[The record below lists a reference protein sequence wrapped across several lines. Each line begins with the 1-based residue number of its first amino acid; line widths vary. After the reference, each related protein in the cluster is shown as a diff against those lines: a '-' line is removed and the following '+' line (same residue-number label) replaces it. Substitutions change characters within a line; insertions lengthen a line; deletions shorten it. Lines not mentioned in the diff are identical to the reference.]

1 MLFHPIVNSRFCA
14 LLAAAA
20 AFAAALAPL
29 AGAEAAAR
37 PKSEQT
43 ALEKQKVEGERAN
56 LEKRLSDMQKKLSE
70 QEAQNEEANAALKK
84 ADQAIS
90 NANKRLRSL
99 KAERSGVEKRLS
111 QLADEGRSVT
121 QSLSGAEALVD
132 QIARA
137 QYVNSRQRS
146 WQFIVDGANP
156 NEQSRMAAQLRYL
169 ALAQSR
175 AVASLEGEQAR
186 IQSVSEETKARQ
198 AELKR
203 IAAEE
208 EQSRR
213 TLLNEKRDRQNA
225 VSKLKKEIATQQA
238 AIDKLKKDQ
247 ARLGNLVAMIDKRL
261 AAERKAEE
269 AEAKRQQAAAK
280 RRAAK
285 QSAKPIPL
293 MKGGNFA
300 KLKGKLSR
308 PVSGRIAASFGSKR
322 TGSAKWQGLLF
333 RAPEGAEVSACA
345 AGTVVFSDWLRGY
358 GNLIIIDHGSTYMSV
373 YANNETVLKNV
384 GDRVKQGETIS
395 TVGAS
400 GGDDEP
406 GLYFEIRYKGKPIN
420 PAPWLRK

>member
-1 MLFHPIVNSRFCA
+1 MNHRLCA
-14 LLAAAA
+14 LCFAACA
-20 AFAAALAPL
+20 AFAATCAPL
-29 AGAEAAAR
+29 ESALAAAR

-43 ALEKQKVEGERAN
+43 ALEKQKVEGRRA
-56 LEKRLSDMQKKLSE
+56 EIDKRLSDLQKKLSE
-70 QEAQNEEANAALKK
+70 QEARNEEANAALKK

-90 NANKRLRSL
+90 SANKRLRSL

-111 QLADEGRSVT
+111 QLADEGRSV
-121 QSLSGAEALVD
+121 QKSLTGAEALVD
-132 QIARA
+132 QIVRA
-137 QYVNSRQRS
+137 QYVNARQRS
-146 WQFIVDGANP
+146 WQFFLDGTNP
-156 NEQSRMAAQLRYL
+156 NDQSRMAAQLRYL

-175 AVASLEGEQAR
+175 AVANLESEQAR
-186 IQSVSEETKARQ
+186 IQNVSSETKARQ

-203 IAAEE
+203 IADEE
-208 EQSRR
+208 EQSRQ
-213 TLLNEKRDRQNA
+213 TLLSEKQERQSA
-225 VSKLKKEIATQQA
+225 VAKLKKEIATQQA

-247 ARLGNLVAMIDKRL
+247 TRLGNLVAMIDKRL

-269 AEAKRQQAAAK
+269 AEAKRQQAAAE
-280 RRAAK
+280 RRAAQK
-285 QSAKPIPL
+285 NAKPIPL

-308 PVSGRIAASFGSKR
+308 PVSGRIAASFGAKR
-322 TGSAKWQGLLF
+322 TGSATWQGLLF

-373 YANNETVLKNV
+373 YANNEAVFKNV

-395 TVGAS
+395 TVGSS
-400 GGDDEP
+400 GSDEKP

-420 PAPWLRK
+420 PAPWLRKP